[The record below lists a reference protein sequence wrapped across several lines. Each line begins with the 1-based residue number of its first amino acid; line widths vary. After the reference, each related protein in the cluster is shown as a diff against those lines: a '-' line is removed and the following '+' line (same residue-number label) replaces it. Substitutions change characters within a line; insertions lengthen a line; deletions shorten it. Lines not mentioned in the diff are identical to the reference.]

1 MKLGKVGGIIA
12 AASRKVVKPLLRVGE
27 ISIIRRIVI
36 TYQQAGIFP
45 IVVITG
51 AEEAEVKKQL
61 SSCGVIFL
69 QNKQLEQP
77 ELMDSVRL
85 GLRYLAGKCER
96 VAFTP
101 VNVPMFTPATV
112 SSLMQTEGDLVVPS
126 FRGKGGHPVLLS
138 DRIIPQ
144 ILNYDG
150 ADGLRG
156 AMNACGADRVWVD
169 VDDRGITASVNDEN
183 ELRERLKEHNS
194 AILHPVLHMRLE
206 REVPFFSDRVKL
218 LLFLLADTENMRASC
233 ALSGIARSK
242 AWVIINNLEQTLG
255 CRIVE
260 RSRGGKSGGSTKLT
274 EAGLDFYLRYLRF
287 ESSVQQFAQAE
298 FKREFAK

>member
-12 AASRKVVKPLLRVGE
+12 AASRKVAKPLLQVGE

-69 QNKQLEQP
+69 QSEQPDQP

-85 GLRYLAGKCER
+85 GLRYFAGKCER

-112 SSLMQTEGDLVVPS
+112 SSLLQAEGDLIVPS
-126 FRGKGGHPVLLS
+126 FHGKGGHPVLLS

-144 ILNYDG
+144 ILEYDG
-150 ADGLRG
+150 SDGLRG
-156 AMNACGADRVWVD
+156 AMNTCGADRVWVD
-169 VDDRGITASVNDEN
+169 AEDRGVITSVHN
-183 ELRERLKEHNS
+183 ESELHERLKEHNS

-206 REVPFFSDRVKL
+206 REVPFFSDRLKL
-218 LLFLLADTENMRASC
+218 LLFLLADTENMRVSC
-233 ALSGIARSK
+233 TLSGIAHSK
-242 AWVIINNLEQTLG
+242 AWEMINKLEQTLG

-260 RSRGGKSGGSTKLT
+260 RARGGKSGGSTKLT
-274 EAGLDFYLRYLRF
+274 EAGLDFYLRYMRF
-287 ESSVQQFAQAE
+287 ESSVHQFAQAE
-298 FKREFAK
+298 FKRVFTQ